1 MVAAARRGGRGGIN
15 TAAAIHSRGK
25 PEPIRHGRNDERL
38 CYARR
43 MNAPSIS
50 IVLPTHNRARLLPRA
65 VRSVLAQTDVDFEL
79 VVIDDGSSDGTQ
91 DVLASLPGD
100 ARIRLLRNETP
111 GGAAAA
117 RNRAIRSA
125 SGEWVAFLD
134 DDDELL
140 PDYLVRLRSHLH
152 ALPAAGLVWTGVERL
167 YHDSTPPRSEIL
179 QWQDRWDGMTP
190 AAHPFLLFFALSF
203 GVAIRRSAL
212 LDAGLFDERFS
223 ATEDIDLAM
232 RLVAAGTPY
241 AALPEVLL
249 RVHIGEGAS
258 VSRSRDHRSALRLLL
273 LQKNAAFLA
282 TQPALLAHYR
292 LFAMSGLYRDGRK
305 REART
310 LASALLRSG
319 GLDGRGF
326 ETVLRYELFAPIK
339 RLFRRQAGA
348 AV

>member
-1 MVAAARRGGRGGIN
+1 
-15 TAAAIHSRGK
+15 
-25 PEPIRHGRNDERL
+25 
-38 CYARR
+38 

-50 IVLPTHNRARLLPRA
+50 IVLPTHNRAQLLPRA
-65 VRSVLAQTDVDFEL
+65 VRSVLAQTDADFEL

-91 DVLASLPGD
+91 DVLASLAGD

-111 GGAAAA
+111 GGASAA

-140 PDYLVRLRSHLH
+140 PDYVAQLRSHLRT
-152 ALPAAGLVWTGVERL
+152 APAAGLVWTGVERL
-167 YHDSTPPRSEIL
+167 YHDSTPPRSETL
-179 QWQDRWDGMTP
+179 LWHERWDGVERREH
-190 AAHPFLLFFALSF
+190 AFLLFFALSF
-203 GVAIRRSAL
+203 GVAARRSAL

-223 ATEDIDLAM
+223 GSEDIDLGM

-249 RVHIGEGAS
+249 RVHIGEGTS
-258 VSRSRDHRSALRLLL
+258 ISRSRDNRSALRLLL

-292 LFAMSGLYRDGRK
+292 LFAMSGLYRDGNS
-305 REART
+305 REARA
-310 LASALLRSG
+310 LAAALLRSG
-319 GLDGRGF
+319 RLGGRGL

-339 RLFRRQAGA
+339 RLFRHEA
-348 AV
+348 AAPPHA